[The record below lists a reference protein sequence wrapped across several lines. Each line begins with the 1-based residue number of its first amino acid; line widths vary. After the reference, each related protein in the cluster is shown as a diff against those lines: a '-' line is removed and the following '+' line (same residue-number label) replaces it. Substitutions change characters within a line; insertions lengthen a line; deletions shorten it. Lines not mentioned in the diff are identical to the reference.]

1 MTDDDPRTYTPR
13 APGRLFTI
21 GWTAAVVLLVMV
33 TAALVLAREL
43 RVRRDADRLEQD
55 LAQGRRVLVTRPNAL
70 PPTRALTVPATIR
83 GYVETPL
90 FAKIPGYL
98 RTINVDKGDLVT
110 EGQVLAVLESP
121 EIDQQVADARANY
134 DLQQLTNKR
143 NQELFRQGIVAR
155 QMADEAEGAMLRA
168 KATFE
173 QMQATQSY
181 ETIRAPY
188 AGIVIARNV
197 DPGALIPQ
205 VTTATNSAGTP
216 ILLLATISPVRVY
229 AEVPQSSTPFI
240 QPGDPAVITVTE
252 YPGREFKGEVA
263 RRANALQPTTRT
275 MLVEVDVPNEDA
287 EHRLYGGMYAQVA
300 FTVAMRGGVP
310 QVPADALIFRDGKVY
325 VPVVHD
331 NRLTLSEVVLG
342 YDDGRLV
349 EVTSGVGADD
359 LIALNVG
366 QAVHDGE
373 LVQPIPAEQ
382 EKATQ
387 TAGSP
392 TDKH

>member
-1 MTDDDPRTYTPR
+1 MDENPRTYTPR
-13 APGRLFTI
+13 TPGKLFTV
-21 GWTAAVVLLVMV
+21 GWTITVVLLVVV

-83 GYVETPL
+83 GFVETPI

-98 RTINVDKGDLVT
+98 RSIAVDKGDLVT
-110 EGQVLAVLESP
+110 EGQVMAVLESP

-134 DLQQLTNKR
+134 ELQQLTNTR
-143 NQELFRQGIVAR
+143 NQELFQQGIVAR
-155 QMADEAEGAMLRA
+155 QMADEARGAMLRA
-168 KATFE
+168 KAALE
-173 QMQATQSY
+173 QMQATQAY

-188 AGIVIARNV
+188 TGIIVARNV
-197 DPGALIPQ
+197 DPGALVPQ
-205 VTTATNSAGTP
+205 VTTTNSNGTP

-229 AEVPQSSTPFI
+229 ADVPQSSTPFI
-240 QPGDPAVITVTE
+240 QEGDPAVITVNE
-252 YPGREFKGEVA
+252 YPGREFKGTVA
-263 RRANALQPTTRT
+263 RRADALQPATRT
-275 MLVEVDVPNEDA
+275 MLVEVDVPNDDA
-287 EHRLYGGMYAQVA
+287 DHRLYGGMYAQIA
-300 FTVAMRGGVP
+300 FTVALRGGVP
-310 QVPADALIFRDGKVY
+310 QVPADALVFRSGKVY

-331 NRLTLSEVVLG
+331 NRLTLAEVVLG

-349 EVTSGVGADD
+349 EVTSGVGPDD

-373 LVQPIPAEQ
+373 VVQAIPAEQ
-382 EKATQ
+382 AS
-387 TAGSP
+387 AP
-392 TDKH
+392 R

>member
-1 MTDDDPRTYTPR
+1 MDENPRTYTPR
-13 APGRLFTI
+13 TPGRLFTV
-21 GWTAAVVLLVMV
+21 GWTITVVLLVVV

-83 GYVETPL
+83 GFVETPI

-98 RTINVDKGDLVT
+98 RSIAVDKGDVVT
-110 EGQVLAVLESP
+110 EGQVMAVLESP
-121 EIDQQVADARANY
+121 EVDQQVADARANY
-134 DLQQLTNKR
+134 ELQQVTNNR

-155 QMADEAEGAMLRA
+155 QLADEARGAMLRA
-168 KATFE
+168 KAALE
-173 QMQATQSY
+173 QMQATQAY

-188 AGIVIARNV
+188 TGIVVARNV

-205 VTTATNSAGTP
+205 VTTTNSSGTP
-216 ILLLATISPVRVY
+216 IVLLATISPVRVY
-229 AEVPQSSTPFI
+229 ADVPQSSTPFI
-240 QPGDPAVITVTE
+240 QPGDPAVITVNE
-252 YPGREFKGEVA
+252 YPGREFKGTVA
-263 RRANALQPTTRT
+263 RRADALQPTTRT

-287 EHRLYGGMYAQVA
+287 EHRLYGGMYAQIA
-300 FTVAMRGGVP
+300 FTVALRGGVP
-310 QVPADALIFRDGKVY
+310 QVPADALVFRSGKIY

-331 NRLTLSEVVLG
+331 NRLTLAEVVLG

-349 EVTSGVGADD
+349 EVTSGVGPDD

-373 LVQPIPAEQ
+373 VVQAIPAEQ
-382 EKATQ
+382 AS
-387 TAGSP
+387 AP
-392 TDKH
+392 R

>member
-1 MTDDDPRTYTPR
+1 MDEDPRTYTPR
-13 APGRLFTI
+13 TPGRLFTV
-21 GWTAAVVLLVMV
+21 GWTLTVVLLVVV

-43 RVRRDADRLEQD
+43 RVRRDTDRLEQD

-83 GYVETPL
+83 GFIETPI

-98 RTINVDKGDLVT
+98 RSIAVDKGDVVT
-110 EGQVLAVLESP
+110 EGQVMAVLESP

-134 DLQQLTNKR
+134 ELQQVTNNR
-143 NQELFRQGIVAR
+143 NQELFHQGIVAR
-155 QMADEAEGAMLRA
+155 QMADEARGAMLRA
-168 KATFE
+168 KAALE
-173 QMQATQSY
+173 QMQATQAY

-188 AGIVIARNV
+188 TGIIVARNV

-205 VTTATNSAGTP
+205 VTTTNSSGTP
-216 ILLLATISPVRVY
+216 IVLLATISPVRVY
-229 AEVPQSSTPFI
+229 ADVPQSSTPFI
-240 QPGDPAVITVTE
+240 QPGDPAVITVNE
-252 YPGREFKGEVA
+252 YPGREFKGTVA
-263 RRANALQPTTRT
+263 RRADALQPATRT

-287 EHRLYGGMYAQVA
+287 EHRLYGGMYAQLA
-300 FTVAMRGGVP
+300 FTVALRGGVP
-310 QVPADALIFRDGKVY
+310 QVPADALVFRSGKVY

-331 NRLTLSEVVLG
+331 NRLTLAEVVLG

-349 EVTSGVGADD
+349 EVTSGVGPDD

-373 LVQPIPAEQ
+373 VVQAIPAEQ
-382 EKATQ
+382 AS
-387 TAGSP
+387 AP
-392 TDKH
+392 R

>member
-1 MTDDDPRTYTPR
+1 MDENPRTYTPR
-13 APGRLFTI
+13 TPGKLFTV
-21 GWTAAVVLLVMV
+21 GWTITVVLLVVV

-83 GYVETPL
+83 GFVETPI

-98 RTINVDKGDLVT
+98 RSIAVDKGDLVS
-110 EGQVLAVLESP
+110 EGQVMAVLESP

-134 DLQQLTNKR
+134 ELQQLTNTR
-143 NQELFRQGIVAR
+143 NQELFQQGIVAR
-155 QMADEAEGAMLRA
+155 QMADEARGAMLRA
-168 KATFE
+168 KAALE
-173 QMQATQSY
+173 QMQATQAY

-188 AGIVIARNV
+188 TGIIVARNV
-197 DPGALIPQ
+197 DPGALVPQ
-205 VTTATNSAGTP
+205 VTTTNSNGTP

-229 AEVPQSSTPFI
+229 ADVPQSSTPFI
-240 QPGDPAVITVTE
+240 QEGDPAVITVNE
-252 YPGREFKGEVA
+252 YPGREFKGTVA
-263 RRANALQPTTRT
+263 RRADALQPATRT
-275 MLVEVDVPNEDA
+275 MLVEVDVPNDDA
-287 EHRLYGGMYAQVA
+287 DHRLYGGMYAQIA
-300 FTVAMRGGVP
+300 FTVALRGGVP
-310 QVPADALIFRDGKVY
+310 QVPADALVFRSGKVY

-331 NRLTLSEVVLG
+331 NRLTLAEVVLG

-349 EVTSGVGADD
+349 EVTSGVGPDD

-373 LVQPIPAEQ
+373 VVQAIPAEQ
-382 EKATQ
+382 AS
-387 TAGSP
+387 AP
-392 TDKH
+392 R